1 MFPGVPE
8 RDREVSPALEVGPY
22 LGMASL
28 PKFLLHEPIGCECDE
43 EGQDEVE
50 KSHGEEKA
58 GEVSTGRGD
67 GGVRVMSGG
76 LPAVLKSPSAIALD
90 SHVQGTAS
98 IR

>member
-28 PKFLLHEPIGCECDE
+28 PEFLLHEPIGCECDE

-76 LPAVLKSPSAIALD
+76 LSAVLKSPSAIALD

>member
-1 MFPGVPE
+1 MIIRGPNSPSRKSTYRSQKRAQQREKAGQRAQRE
-8 RDREVSPALEVGPY
+8 RTRRAGKV
-22 LGMASL
+22 
-28 PKFLLHEPIGCECDE
+28 K
-43 EGQDEVE
+43 GQDEVE